1 VPGATTKGAC
11 VYERVLTWAL
21 EAEKLD
27 LPQLGARC
35 ERMIAMQ
42 WEHLKKYKLHI
53 AALSSDARHRIM
65 MGMFKMSKAVQSR
78 PTAHYSTG
86 CSCSTSCRHC
96 GKTYTAAQAST
107 STNYPSWEDF
117 MSWRTMPGGAS

>member
-1 VPGATTKGAC
+1 MPGATTKGVC

-42 WEHLKKYKLHI
+42 WEHLNKYKLLI
-53 AALSSDARHRIM
+53 AALSSDARHRIT
-65 MGMFKMSKAVQSR
+65 MGIFKAMQLLS
-78 PTAHYSTG
+78 TAQYSTMCVCYG
-86 CSCSTSCRHC
+86 SCPRCCKPYIKLPSTS
-96 GKTYTAAQAST
+96 
-107 STNYPSWEDF
+107 YPS
-117 MSWRTMPGGAS
+117 